1 MSSPLFSN
9 PLSALFGRSPIR
21 PIQEHMAKA
30 QQCVVLLGDFL
41 EASFAKDWVKAGQL
55 QREISLQ
62 VKEAD
67 VLKHNLRAHLPK
79 SLLLPVARTDLLSL
93 LNSQNKLA
101 GRTKDIAGLMLGRE
115 MELPANLLDPVRTYY
130 QQSLRTA
137 GQALKAINELDEL
150 LETGFR
156 GKQVEFVEKL
166 IVELDQLEHLNDVTQ
181 IGIRASLFKLEPE
194 LPPVNVMFMYKV
206 IDLIGDIA
214 DISQTIGSRL
224 ALLMAR

>member
-1 MSSPLFSN
+1 MSSPLS
-9 PLSALFGRSPIR
+9 SLFGRSPIR

-41 EASFAKDWVKAGQL
+41 EASFAKDWAKAEQIQL
-55 QREISLQ
+55 EISLRA
-62 VKEAD
+62 KEAAD
-67 VLKHNLRAHLPK
+67 LKYNVRAHLPK

-93 LNSQNKLA
+93 LNSQDKLA
-101 GRTKDIAGLMLGRE
+101 SRTKDIAGLMLGRK
-115 MELPANLLDPVRTYY
+115 MELPVSLLDPIRTYY

-137 GQALKAINELDEL
+137 EQALKAINELDEL

-166 IVELDQLEHLNDVTQ
+166 IVELNELEHLNDVTQ
-181 IGIRASLFKLEPE
+181 IGIRATLFKLEPE
-194 LPPVNVMFMYKV
+194 LPPVNVIFMYKV

-214 DISQTIGSRL
+214 DVSQTIGSRL